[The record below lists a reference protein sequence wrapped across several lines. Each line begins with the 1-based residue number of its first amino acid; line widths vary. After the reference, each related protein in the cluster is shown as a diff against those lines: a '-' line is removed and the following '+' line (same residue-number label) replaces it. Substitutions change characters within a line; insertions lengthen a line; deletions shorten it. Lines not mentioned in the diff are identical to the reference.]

1 MSVGQ
6 ESGSSAQGLS
16 LVAVKVSA
24 GLGSHQKAQ
33 RGRLPVPSITA
44 VGWIRMQ
51 FLWALVRPWLRDAG
65 HTDVADVAAWSRVQA
80 EAAAESVSQV
90 QVTVFCNVIPK

>member
-1 MSVGQ
+1 
-6 ESGSSAQGLS
+6 
-16 LVAVKVSA
+16 
-24 GLGSHQKAQ
+24 
-33 RGRLPVPSITA
+33 
-44 VGWIRMQ
+44 MQ